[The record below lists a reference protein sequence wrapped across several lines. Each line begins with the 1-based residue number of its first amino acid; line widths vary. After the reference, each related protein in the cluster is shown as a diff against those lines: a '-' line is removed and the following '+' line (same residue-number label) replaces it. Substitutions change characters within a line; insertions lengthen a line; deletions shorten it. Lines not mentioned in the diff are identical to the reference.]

1 MVVVLG
7 IGNLL
12 LSDEGLG
19 VRALEV
25 LYRDYALPDG
35 VKLIDGGTLGLDLLY
50 FIEDAE
56 RLLVLDAISGGGS
69 PGTLYNL
76 RGEEVRGYFK
86 RKVSM
91 HELGFQDVLGILELK
106 GRGPEEIV
114 VMGIEPKTIELGTD
128 LSPEIEAKIPELV
141 EMAAEQ
147 LRSWGLEVKKKDGKA
162 QGA

>member
-19 VRALEV
+19 VRALE
-25 LYRDYALPDG
+25 LLRRDYTIPEG

-56 RLLVLDAISGGGS
+56 RLLVLDAISGGGP
-69 PGTLYNL
+69 PGTLYTL
-76 RGEEVRGYFK
+76 KGEEVRGYFR

-91 HELGFQDVLGILELK
+91 HELGFQEVLGLMELR
-106 GRGPEEIV
+106 GRGPKEIV
-114 VMGIEPKTIELGTD
+114 VMGIEPKTIELGTE
-128 LSPEIEAKIPELV
+128 LSPEIEAKLPELV
-141 EMAAEQ
+141 DVAVCQ
-147 LRSWGLEVKKKDGKA
+147 LRSWGLEVKRKDGET